1 MEILRSLLKEGSSGT
16 VIWKYNMWGA
26 EGAASVT
33 FDKNCKNVI
42 EALVETGVIESEDEL
57 YTKEDMDRI
66 NEKGEAFD

>member
-1 MEILRSLLKEGSSGT
+1 M
-16 VIWKYNMWGA
+16 
-26 EGAASVT
+26 
-33 FDKNCKNVI
+33 I